1 MNLKKRKRKKVRKM
15 NRNHFGLR
23 FHLKKNQFNSMMNL
37 LPLKRKSFSK
47 KILLK
52 FLTILK
58 NSLGKKK
65 NISRTMMISIKI
77 KMMKN
82 QIHPE
87 EEVEV
92 EEEQISLKG
101 IKALEKTIQE
111 ILMAEEIMVEEEALI
126 KEEEE
131 EVMMKEEA
139 EDLMEEEEGDMM
151 KGEITMKEETTMK
164 EEVMIEKEV
173 EEEVL
178 EEEGDFPEK
187 VSKTMNQEE
196 AEVLEDK
203 GLMSIQKDSIMIRLN
218 KNLKVRE

>member
-65 NISRTMMISIKI
+65 NISRTMMISIKM

-151 KGEITMKEETTMK
+151 KGEITMKEED
-164 EEVMIEKEV
+164 MIEKEV

>member
-37 LPLKRKSFSK
+37 LPLKQKSFSK

-65 NISRTMMISIKI
+65 NISRTMMISIKM

-151 KGEITMKEETTMK
+151 KEEITMKEED
-164 EEVMIEKEV
+164 MIEKEV

>member
-37 LPLKRKSFSK
+37 LPLKQKSFSK

-151 KGEITMKEETTMK
+151 KEEITMKEED
-164 EEVMIEKEV
+164 MIEKEV

>member
-65 NISRTMMISIKI
+65 NISRTMMISIKM

-151 KGEITMKEETTMK
+151 KEEITMKEED
-164 EEVMIEKEV
+164 MIEKEV

>member
-151 KGEITMKEETTMK
+151 KEEITMKEED
-164 EEVMIEKEV
+164 MIEKEV

>member
-1 MNLKKRKRKKVRKM
+1 
-15 NRNHFGLR
+15 
-23 FHLKKNQFNSMMNL
+23 
-37 LPLKRKSFSK
+37 
-47 KILLK
+47 
-52 FLTILK
+52 
-58 NSLGKKK
+58 
-65 NISRTMMISIKI
+65 MISIKM

-131 EVMMKEEA
+131 EVMMKGEA

-151 KGEITMKEETTMK
+151 KGEITMKEED
-164 EEVMIEKEV
+164 MIEKEV